1 VFVNNNANRSA
12 LLPIFQVSEQAKARI
27 DTYLQNSGVTTLNY
41 TSKVGYNIV
50 AQNGNINNWEVTIEY
65 ENL

>member
-1 VFVNNNANRSA
+1 V
-12 LLPIFQVSEQAKARI
+12 
-27 DTYLQNSGVTTLNY
+27 VTILNY